1 MEIWGDWL
9 GGIVERESEFL
20 RRMRMVEMCYE
31 EPIDEK
37 EEKDMSSGERVIALL
52 AGVGLG
58 VGLALLFAPQ
68 SGADT
73 REWIGDTTDDGMKQL
88 RKTGR
93 RTLRNL
99 RSAVSKGESTVA
111 SAFESGKDALDSLSA
126 KLS

>member
-1 MEIWGDWL
+1 
-9 GGIVERESEFL
+9 
-20 RRMRMVEMCYE
+20 MVEMCYE
-31 EPIDEK
+31 EAIDEK
-37 EEKDMSSGERVIALL
+37 DEKDEMDKKEEKYMSSGQKVIALL

-88 RKTGR
+88 RKAGR

-99 RSAVSKGESTVA
+99 RSAVSKGENTVA